1 MSARW
6 DARRSRIDGAA
17 DALQWFGILGLGPT
31 PNKSIPYSSHVQQNR
46 EPFGGN
52 FLFEDGHVNWFTS
65 KQITPANTAD
75 NWIFFYKVP
84 IE

>member
-6 DARRSRIDGAA
+6 DARRSRIDGAGA
-17 DALQWFGILGLGPT
+17 ALQWFGILGLGPT
-31 PNKSIPYSSHVQQNR
+31 PTKSIRYSDHIQPNG
-46 EPFGGN
+46 EPLGGN